1 MKKPDSKTVIVL
13 AAAVTLLAAI
23 GVYSHR
29 ETLFA
34 PKEKAV
40 KQQSAIVT
48 VEKVAANSTVRD
60 NIVQNM
66 SIEAVNRVQL
76 LPRVTGRLEKLWVK
90 QGGSV
95 AKGQTIATL
104 EHEQQD
110 ALIGSAQAE
119 TAAARADSERAKAEM
134 MNAKTNLDRYKRLV
148 KEGFSTQQQY
158 DSIET
163 AYTSAKASYNA
174 ALAKEKQVQAELG
187 RVRSSRGDYIITAP
201 ISGVVLNDYSLTT
214 GAMISPSSPIVDLA
228 DLSTFKATLKIP
240 ESKIFAVTAGMPVT
254 LRFDALPGEEFQ
266 GAVSRIDQYVDPET
280 RTSNVEIAL
289 SNASAGGRL
298 RPGMFGQASVV
309 EKEYKNAITVQEGA
323 LHSSDKGSYVFV
335 VEDGRAKLRNVSTGI
350 KEGNTIQIRNGLKP
364 GEEVIV
370 FGGNNLND
378 GDAVTLQSGGGPR
391 AE

>member
-1 MKKPDSKTVIVL
+1 MKKPDSKTVIVIT
-13 AAAVTLLAAI
+13 AAVALLAVI

-48 VEKVAANSTVRD
+48 VEKVATNSTVRD

-95 AKGQTIATL
+95 VKGQTIATL

-134 MNAKTNLDRYKRLV
+134 MNAQTNLDRYKRLV

-163 AYTSAKASYNA
+163 SYTSAKASYNA

-187 RVRSSRGDYIITAP
+187 RVKSSRGDYIITAP

-240 ESKIFAVTAGMPVT
+240 ESKIFAVTVGMPVT
-254 LRFDALPGEEFQ
+254 LRFDALPDEEFQ
-266 GAVSRIDQYVDPET
+266 GSVSRIDQYVDPET

-335 VEDGRAKLRNVSTGI
+335 VEGGKAKLRNVSTGI